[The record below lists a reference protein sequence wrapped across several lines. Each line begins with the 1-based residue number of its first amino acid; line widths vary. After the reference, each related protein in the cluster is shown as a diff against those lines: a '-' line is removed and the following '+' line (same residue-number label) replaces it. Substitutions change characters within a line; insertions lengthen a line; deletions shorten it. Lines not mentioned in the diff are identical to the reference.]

1 MLQFMVG
8 LTYLS
13 SAQQRK
19 MGHKD
24 EVNNSFETKRH
35 HQNTSK
41 RKCIYTHNHQ
51 IYTKLKTNGQDIS
64 CDLYNILYI

>member
-1 MLQFMVG
+1 MVG
-8 LTYLS
+8 LTNLS

-19 MGHKD
+19 MGRKD
-24 EVNNSFETKRH
+24 EEVNNSFETKRH
-35 HQNTSK
+35 LQNTYK
-41 RKCIYTHNHQ
+41 ENAIYTHNHQ